1 IGFTTPLLN
10 AKNNQSITEVHCDAI
25 YKTAKGRFE
34 LYGLI
39 ANFEGSG
46 YPLAYLIL
54 DTT

>member
-1 IGFTTPLLN
+1 
-10 AKNNQSITEVHCDAI
+10 NNQLITEVYCDAI

-34 LYGLI
+34 LYRLI
-39 ANFEGSG
+39 SNFEDSG